1 MKARLN
7 SGLPTTRACYDDP
20 PESASSVENG
30 PEVMTEVG
38 VANRGLRTTPRGGRW
53 REKPRLALT
62 VPFLSLVFPLLLRIS
77 AAQANPVSF
86 SDLASRAAAARDAND
101 AAGAIELYQ
110 QALELNSRWSDGWW
124 FLGSLQYG
132 SSAYAA
138 ARDALSHYLELTSN
152 AAPALAMRGLC
163 EFEIAE
169 YEKSLNDIQR
179 ALALGAANQPRNEKI
194 LRYHQALLL
203 TRTGRFEDA
212 LRNYAFFTHDN
223 DSNPELLLALGLA
236 GLRTPLLPKELKS
249 DQQELYISAG
259 KAAFDF
265 MKGDKETA
273 RSEFLHLFQRV
284 PAVPNAHYLYGYLL
298 YASDPDAALA
308 EFKNELQAAP
318 NAVAEVMLAW
328 IPLLQNDGAAALPYA
343 RKAVA
348 EDPAL
353 PSAQLVL
360 GRALT
365 ETGDTKDGIE
375 HLEKTL
381 QLQPDNLEVHLA
393 LAKAYSKSGRKEDAR
408 RERLQCLEMTKNET
422 APATHP

>member
-1 MKARLN
+1 MAVSGAANKGMGIIHRLC
-7 SGLPTTRACYDDP
+7 R
-20 PESASSVENG
+20 
-30 PEVMTEVG
+30 
-38 VANRGLRTTPRGGRW
+38 
-53 REKPRLALT
+53 REKSRLTLAVLLFT
-62 VPFLSLVFPLLLRIS
+62 LLLQLC
-77 AAQANPVSF
+77 AAQANPAGF
-86 SDLASRAAAARDAND
+86 SDLATKATAARDAND
-101 AAGAIELYQ
+101 VPGAIEVYQ
-110 QALELNSRWSDGWW
+110 QALKLNSQWPDGWW

-138 ARDALSHYLELTSN
+138 AREALSHYLELTPN

-163 EFEIAE
+163 EFETAE
-169 YEKSLNDIQR
+169 YPNSLNDIQR

-194 LRYHQALLL
+194 LRYHEALLL

-212 LRNYAFFTHDN
+212 LRSYAFFTHDE

-236 GLRTPLLPKELKS
+236 GLRTPLLPKDLKV
-249 DQQELYISAG
+249 DQQEVYIAAG

-265 MKGDKETA
+265 MKGEKEVA
-273 RSEFLHLFQRV
+273 HGEFQRLFQRV
-284 PAVPNAHYLYGYLL
+284 PPVPNAHYLYGYLL

-308 EFKNELQAAP
+308 EFKNELEVAP
-318 NAVAEVMLAW
+318 SAVAEVMLAW

-343 RKAVA
+343 RTAVA
-348 EDPAL
+348 QEPTL
-353 PSAQLVL
+353 PSSQLVL

-365 ETGDTKDGIE
+365 ETGDTKEGIE